1 MGLNLTA
8 ADAALKEYYQ
18 PALRSQINNNLHLL
32 MQMEQNTHDFVGR
45 EAVFALHVGRNDGV
59 GARGEDKDLPDAGHQ
74 QYENTRVKMKLNYGR
89 IRLTGIVIESM
100 RSDVGAWTRAVRSE
114 SQGILRDVK
123 RDLNRQCITPSRGE
137 VAVVASKASS
147 KFKVKDEAQA
157 RRLEQGMR
165 ITFHDNNAA
174 ASDRNADG
182 KYCVVDTV
190 DLDKLEVTL
199 KAASGSIEG
208 LPSSAVAD
216 DFIVRYGVVPASGNG
231 NTSVEKERG
240 NPEIHGLEDIL
251 NTDFLHGISNS
262 GSDAVDVWKP
272 GYTKSGVGL
281 PTDDVFE
288 GAMDRIWNVSGHDIN
303 LIVTSDKVRRAYA
316 NTLKTQKRYP
326 NSQVLKGGFKAT
338 TVECGRGP
346 VGMLVDRDVPDET
359 AYGLTTQRLTE
370 FVLKDW
376 TFMARDGA
384 VLNRV
389 PNRDAYEA
397 TLFKY
402 HEMTTDERHAHF
414 KLTGVKG
421 N

>member
-1 MGLNLTA
+1 MLNLNA

-45 EAVFALHVGRNDGV
+45 EAVFALHVGRNHGV
-59 GARGEDKDLPDAGHQ
+59 GARAEDEVLPEAGHQ
-74 QYENTRVKMKLNYGR
+74 DYENTRVRMKLNYGR
-89 IRLTGIVIESM
+89 IKLSGIVIEAM

-123 RDLNRQCITPSRGE
+123 RDLNRQCITPSNGAIATISSRTS
-137 VAVVASKASS
+137 ATKFVVD
-147 KFKVKDEAQA
+147 DEAEA
-157 RRLEQGMR
+157 RRMEPGML
-165 ITFHDNNAA
+165 INFHDNNAA
-174 ASDRNADG
+174 ASKRSTDD
-182 KYCVVDTV
+182 KYCVVSTV
-190 DLDKLEVTL
+190 DIDDKEVTV

-208 LPSSAVAD
+208 VPSSVAAD
-216 DFIVRYGVVPASGNG
+216 DIVVRFGVVPGAGDGN
-231 NTSVEKERG
+231 SSLAAEKA
-240 NPEIHGLEDIL
+240 NKEIHGLEDIC
-251 NTDFLHGISNS
+251 NDNWLHGINPTGDS
-262 GSDAVDVWKP
+262 AVDAWRV
-272 GYTKSGVGL
+272 GYSKTGVGL

-288 GAMDRIWNVSGHDIN
+288 EAMDRIWLVAGHDIN

-326 NSQVLKGGFKAT
+326 NSQMLKGGFKAT

-359 AYGLTTQRLTE
+359 AYGLVTQRLTE

-389 PNRDAYEA
+389 TNKDQYEA

-402 HEMTTDERHAHF
+402 HEMTTDERHCHF
-414 KLTGVKG
+414 KLTGLKG